1 MVWFRK
7 GLETHWCADFK
18 RYMRSKQNS
27 ELKLWDTLNPNVPR
41 SLAIFEDYLRARQN
55 KAKKQRK

>member
-7 GLETHWCADFK
+7 GLETHWCAEFK
-18 RYMRSKQNS
+18 RYMGSKQKS
-27 ELKLWDTLNPNVPR
+27 ELKLWDTLNPDAPR
-41 SLAIFEDYLRARQN
+41 SLAIFEDYLWSRPK

>member
-1 MVWFRK
+1 MAWFRK

-27 ELKLWDTLNPNVPR
+27 ELKLWNTLNTYVPR
-41 SLAIFEDYLRARQN
+41 LQAIFEDYLRTRPK
-55 KAKKQRK
+55 KAKK